1 MFRYLYRCLLGLHPF
16 AFREQFGAEMLC
28 IYDDASPAGGA
39 LLLLADAFQSL
50 VRQWVLRSGAWK
62 MAAGGALSLVVMG
75 GMLGATAIHPPAR
88 RAPLLQPVLRCPAP
102 CAPADFRGHWAGNF
116 HWPAPSGQV
125 EMTFTKDGSGWSG
138 EFLVRGPDG
147 IPHRGPAEDLRFEGG
162 AVSFHV
168 RTVYGRVHFYGW
180 MDRDKLTGALEPADS
195 SSF

>member
-28 IYDDASPAGGA
+28 IYDEAAAAGGVFF
-39 LLLLADAFQSL
+39 LVGDGLRSL

-75 GMLGATAIHPPAR
+75 GMLGATAIHGPAR
-88 RAPLLQPVLRCPAP
+88 RTPLLQTELRCPAP

-125 EMTFTKDGSGWSG
+125 ELTLTNDGTAWSG

-147 IPHRGPAEDLRFEGG
+147 IPHSGPAEDLRFEGG

-168 RTVYGRVHFYGW
+168 HTVYGRVRFYGW
-180 MDRDKLTGALEPADS
+180 MAQGKLTGAIEPADS